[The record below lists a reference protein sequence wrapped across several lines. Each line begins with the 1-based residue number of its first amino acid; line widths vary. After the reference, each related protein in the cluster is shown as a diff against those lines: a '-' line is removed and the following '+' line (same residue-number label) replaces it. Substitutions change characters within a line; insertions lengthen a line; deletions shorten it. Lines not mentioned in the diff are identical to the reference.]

1 MGIFWWRKRAADRDL
16 SAFLDDE
23 LDDDRA
29 AEIGERLVF
38 DPDYRH
44 RRDQFDQVTTLTDAA
59 TAPAE
64 IPSSAQFAAR
74 IAETVAA
81 GTPPPTPAPP
91 PSRRLSPAL
100 LASVGL
106 LITAGVTFAGLRR
119 RGLV

>member
-1 MGIFWWRKRAADRDL
+1 MGIFWWRKRAADRAL

-44 RRDQFDQVTTLTDAA
+44 RRDQFAQVTTLTDAA

-91 PSRRLSPAL
+91 PTRRLSPAL

>member
-44 RRDQFDQVTTLTDAA
+44 RRDQFDQVTALTDAA

-81 GTPPPTPAPP
+81 GTPPPTPAPAP
-91 PSRRLSPAL
+91 TRRLSPTL

>member
-44 RRDQFDQVTTLTDAA
+44 RRDQFDQVTALTDAA

-74 IAETVAA
+74 IAETAAA
-81 GTPPPTPAPP
+81 GAPPPTPT
-91 PSRRLSPAL
+91 RRLSPAL